1 MIIIP
6 ILLFLNF
13 GQSIQIYIRSGL
25 SYSMADHF
33 VGNVSAFTI
42 IPASVILFFFLI
54 KNDFNS
60 SFVLRQV
67 SRERIWLKQVY
78 KAGLFALFITLY
90 ITITTYILGGLL
102 SPDYINWNKKSS
114 IFFSANKVIATNIS
128 LLKVIISFFITYSIK
143 ISFMCILSLL
153 IYWLTNKKLLSL
165 IIVITLIFF
174 ELQSFNIYIFYNIVS
189 IDYGRWIKP
198 FGIISGIAYGIG
210 LMLILIYIG
219 MLTGRRR
226 EFLNE

>member
-1 MIIIP
+1 
-6 ILLFLNF
+6 
-13 GQSIQIYIRSGL
+13 
-25 SYSMADHF
+25 
-33 VGNVSAFTI
+33 
-42 IPASVILFFFLI
+42 
-54 KNDFNS
+54 
-60 SFVLRQV
+60 
-67 SRERIWLKQVY
+67 
-78 KAGLFALFITLY
+78 
-90 ITITTYILGGLL
+90 
-102 SPDYINWNKKSS
+102 
-114 IFFSANKVIATNIS
+114 
-128 LLKVIISFFITYSIK
+128 
-143 ISFMCILSLL
+143 MCILSLL